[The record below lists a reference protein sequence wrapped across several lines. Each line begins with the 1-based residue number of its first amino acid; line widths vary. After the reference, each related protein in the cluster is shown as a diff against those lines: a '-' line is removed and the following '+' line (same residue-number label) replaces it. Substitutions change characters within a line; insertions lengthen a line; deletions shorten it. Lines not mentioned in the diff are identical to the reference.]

1 MPDPAITVVIPA
13 LNAGKVIAETLASVC
28 QQTFPHWEA
37 LIAIDDGSTDDSAD
51 IVRQFSQRDSRFQLI
66 HQTERGV
73 SAARNQAIARGKGE
87 FIAFLDADDLWLPEK
102 LEKQIKLFE
111 SGQRIDVAF
120 TNFHFWDG
128 EKDSEPFFGP
138 HRPMPAGNL
147 DQEII
152 LSISRLCP
160 TMSVQMMRKE
170 TLEAAGLFDAKL
182 RKAEDWDLLL
192 RLAESELWVAG
203 VSEPLVRYRQWA
215 GNGTKEKLKD
225 ARANVDVLIK
235 NRHLTKRPD
244 LRRQY
249 SRALPIHKCNVE
261 LIRAREL
268 IDAQTGG
275 VARQILR
282 AWQANPR
289 KIKWLLRSALAA
301 WPNALG
307 GHYFKGKIYRKIL
320 QRY

>member
-1 MPDPAITVVIPA
+1 
-13 LNAGKVIAETLASVC
+13 
-28 QQTFPHWEA
+28 
-37 LIAIDDGSTDDSAD
+37 
-51 IVRQFSQRDSRFQLI
+51 
-66 HQTERGV
+66 
-73 SAARNQAIARGKGE
+73 
-87 FIAFLDADDLWLPEK
+87 
-102 LEKQIKLFE
+102 
-111 SGQRIDVAF
+111 
-120 TNFHFWDG
+120 
-128 EKDSEPFFGP
+128 
-138 HRPMPAGNL
+138 
-147 DQEII
+147 
-152 LSISRLCP
+152 
-160 TMSVQMMRKE
+160 
-170 TLEAAGLFDAKL
+170 
-182 RKAEDWDLLL
+182 
-192 RLAESELWVAG
+192 
-203 VSEPLVRYRQWA
+203 
-215 GNGTKEKLKD
+215 LKD